1 MQIKAVYQRPATN
14 ICFMDL
20 ANKPPNTAP
29 AQGASTGTHAYHH
42 SDGPFPGIGSI
53 QCANLGAKSRAGF
66 RAGPVVP
73 PPHKIRTKTRKPI
86 RSGCKPVLYREVSAP
101 SLMRMF
107 PWLDMEKAPYVSR
120 NVRKHSAQK
129 QCSQ

>member
-29 AQGASTGTHAYHH
+29 AQGASMGTHEYHH

-73 PPHKIRTKTRKPI
+73 PPHKIRLHNQLLK
-86 RSGCKPVLYREVSAP
+86 
-101 SLMRMF
+101 
-107 PWLDMEKAPYVSR
+107 
-120 NVRKHSAQK
+120 QK
-129 QCSQ
+129 MHCE